1 MGPEI
6 ATLGETEATIRSLQ
20 TPRSEVPTM
29 SMPACPRARM
39 RSPRVRP
46 TPRASAATAARRLLI
61 GAIGAWSVMAP
72 APTVSADDEALVVHT
87 RRRVEQDGVW
97 VPRETTE
104 AWDPRATAIIVCD
117 VWDAHHCLNAVR
129 RVEEMAPRMNEV
141 LEAARGRGVLVIHAP
156 SGCMAAYEGHPARER
171 ARTAPT
177 AANLP
182 AGIDAWCRRIPAEER
197 VEYPVDQSDGGEDDD
212 PVEHEAWHRRLAGL
226 GRNPRAPWLAQ
237 LDALEI
243 AADDAIS
250 DSGVEIWNL
259 LESRGIA
266 NVVLLGV
273 HTNMCV
279 LGRPFGLRQLARH
292 GRNVVLMRD
301 MTDTMYNP
309 RRWPYVTHHVGTE
322 RIVEHVE
329 RVVCPTITSVDFLGG
344 EPFRFRDDQRSIV
357 MLIGED
363 EYRTAETL
371 PEFAAT
377 ELEPAGF
384 RVTVIHASPDDPRRF
399 PGLRAALEGADLLL
413 VSVRRRPPPLDDLDA
428 IRAHVAAGRP
438 LVGIRTASH
447 AFAPRRGET
456 PPAGHGTWPDFDP
469 RVLGGRY
476 VGHHGAGPATS
487 VTVASGAAGHPILV
501 GIDVARLVGHG
512 SLYRVAPLEPSATA
526 LLSGVAADHPA
537 EPVAWTNAPR
547 RGSSRVF
554 YTSFG
559 HEDDFREPEFRRL
572 LLQGI
577 CWALDTAPPPI
588 AALRAAAGSSA
599 P

>member
-1 MGPEI
+1 
-6 ATLGETEATIRSLQ
+6 L
-20 TPRSEVPTM
+20 
-29 SMPACPRARM
+29 
-39 RSPRVRP
+39 
-46 TPRASAATAARRLLI
+46 TAAVRRLVILML
-61 GAIGAWSVMAP
+61 GVWSTLPHM
-72 APTVSADDEALVVHT
+72 PTARAEDATLVVHT
-87 RRRVEQDGVW
+87 RRRVEQNGDW
-97 VPRETTE
+97 VPRDSTE
-104 AWDPRATAIIVCD
+104 SWDPRATAVIVCD
-117 VWDAHHCLNAVR
+117 VWDAHHCLSAVR

-141 LEAARGRGVLVIHAP
+141 LRAARSRGVLVIHAP

-182 AGIDAWCRRIPAEER
+182 ADIGAWCRRIPAEER

-243 AADDAIS
+243 TADDAIS

-322 RIVEHVE
+322 RVVEHVE
-329 RVVCPTITSVDFLGG
+329 RVVCPTMTSVDFLGG
-344 EPFRFRDDQRSIV
+344 EPFRFRDDRRSIV

-384 RVTVIHASPDDPRRF
+384 RVTAIHSSPDDPRRF
-399 PGLRAALEGADLLL
+399 PGLRAALAEADLLL
-413 VSVRRRPPPLDDLDA
+413 VSVRRRPPPQEDLDA

-447 AFAPRRGET
+447 AFSPRRGEAL
-456 PPAGHGTWPDFDP
+456 PAGHGTWPDFDP

-487 VTVASGAAGHPILV
+487 VSVSSGAAGHPILV
-501 GIDVARLVGHG
+501 DIDVAKLVGHG

-537 EPVAWTNAPR
+537 EPVAWTNTPR
-547 RGSSRVF
+547 EGGSRVF

-559 HEDDFREPEFRRL
+559 HVDDFRDPEFRRL

-577 CWALDTAPPPI
+577 CWTLGIAPPPI
-588 AALRAAAGSSA
+588 AALRADAGASA

>member
-1 MGPEI
+1 
-6 ATLGETEATIRSLQ
+6 
-20 TPRSEVPTM
+20 
-29 SMPACPRARM
+29 M
-39 RSPRVRP
+39 R
-46 TPRASAATAARRLLI
+46 AATAALRFVIAAVAASSLAATAQTAR
-61 GAIGAWSVMAP
+61 A
-72 APTVSADDEALVVHT
+72 ADATLVVHM

-97 VPRETTE
+97 VPRDSTE
-104 AWDPRATAIIVCD
+104 SWDPRATAVIVCD
-117 VWDAHHCLNAVR
+117 VWDAHHCLSAVR

-141 LEAARGRGVLVIHAP
+141 LRAARSRGVLVIHAP

-182 AGIDAWCRRIPAEER
+182 ADIGAWCRRIPAEER

-243 AADDAIS
+243 TADDAIS

-322 RIVEHVE
+322 RVVEHVE

-344 EPFRFRDDQRSIV
+344 EPFGFRDDRRSIV

-384 RVTVIHASPDDPRRF
+384 RVTVIHSSPDDPRRF

-413 VSVRRRPPPLDDLDA
+413 VSVRRRPPPQDDLDA
-428 IRAHVAAGRP
+428 IRAYVAAGRP

-447 AFAPRRGET
+447 AFAPRRGEA

-487 VTVASGAAGHPILV
+487 VSVSSGAAGHPILV

-537 EPVAWTNAPR
+537 EPVAWTNTPR
-547 RGSSRVF
+547 EGGSRVF

-559 HEDDFREPEFRRL
+559 HVDDFREPEFRRL

-577 CWALDTAPPPI
+577 CWTLGIAPPPI
-588 AALRAAAGSSA
+588 AALRADAGASA

>member
-1 MGPEI
+1 MIGPGRG
-6 ATLGETEATIRSLQ
+6 TLGASIIPIRSIQMTTMPQPVRLILP
-20 TPRSEVPTM
+20 PRG
-29 SMPACPRARM
+29 PAWRLTRRGRGRM
-39 RSPRVRP
+39 
-46 TPRASAATAARRLLI
+46 TAAVRRLVILMLCV
-61 GAIGAWSVMAP
+61 WSALPHM
-72 APTVSADDEALVVHT
+72 PTARADDATLVVHT
-87 RRRVEQDGVW
+87 RRRVEQNGDW
-97 VPRETTE
+97 VPRDSTE
-104 AWDPRATAIIVCD
+104 SWDPRATAVIVCD
-117 VWDAHHCLNAVR
+117 VWDAHHCLSAVR

-141 LEAARGRGVLVIHAP
+141 LRAARSRGVLVIHAP

-182 AGIDAWCRRIPAEER
+182 ADIGAWCRRIPAEER

-243 AADDAIS
+243 TAADAIS

-322 RIVEHVE
+322 RVVEHVE

-344 EPFRFRDDQRSIV
+344 EPFRFRDDRRSIV

-384 RVTVIHASPDDPRRF
+384 RVTVIHSSPDDPRRF

-447 AFAPRRGET
+447 AFAPRRGEA

-476 VGHHGAGPATS
+476 VGHHGVGPATS
-487 VTVASGAAGHPILV
+487 VSVSSGAAGHPILV
-501 GIDVARLVGHG
+501 DIDVAKLVGHG

-537 EPVAWTNAPR
+537 EPVAWTNTPR
-547 RGSSRVF
+547 EGGSRVF

-559 HEDDFREPEFRRL
+559 HVDDFREPEFRRL

-577 CWALDTAPPPI
+577 CWTLGIAPPPI
-588 AALRAAAGSSA
+588 AALRAAAGASA

>member
-1 MGPEI
+1 MRGM
-6 ATLGETEATIRSLQ
+6 IRG
-20 TPRSEVPTM
+20 R
-29 SMPACPRARM
+29 
-39 RSPRVRP
+39 
-46 TPRASAATAARRLLI
+46 
-61 GAIGAWSVMAP
+61 VMALRIVVAALASWSALPHAGP
-72 APTVSADDEALVVHT
+72 ARADEVGLVVQK
-87 RRRVEQDGVW
+87 RSRVEQDGGW
-97 VPRETTE
+97 VVRETTE
-104 AWDPRATAIIVCD
+104 TWDPHATAIIVCD

-129 RVEEMAPRMNEV
+129 RVEQMAPRMNEV
-141 LEAARGRGVLVIHAP
+141 LHAARGRGVLVIHAP
-156 SGCMAAYEGHPARER
+156 SGCMAAYEGHPARDR
-171 ARTAPT
+171 ARSAPT

-182 AGIDAWCRRIPAEER
+182 PDIGEWCRRIPAEER
-197 VEYPVDQSDGGEDDD
+197 VVYPVDQSDGGEDDD

-243 AADDAIS
+243 TADDAIS

-279 LGRPFGLRQLARH
+279 LGRPFGLRQLAKN

-322 RIVEHVE
+322 RVVEHVE

-344 EPFRFRDDQRSIV
+344 EPFRFRDDRRSIV

-384 RVTVIHASPDDPRRF
+384 RVTVIHSSPDDPRRF

-476 VGHHGAGPATS
+476 VGHHDAGPATS

-588 AALRAAAGSSA
+588 AALRVAAGSSA

>member
-1 MGPEI
+1 MTTMPQPVRPILPSRGP
-6 ATLGETEATIRSLQ
+6 A
-20 TPRSEVPTM
+20 PRSTRRGPG
-29 SMPACPRARM
+29 RM
-39 RSPRVRP
+39 
-46 TPRASAATAARRLLI
+46 TAAVHRLVILML
-61 GAIGAWSVMAP
+61 GVWSTLPHM
-72 APTVSADDEALVVHT
+72 PTARAEDATLVVHT
-87 RRRVEQDGVW
+87 RRRVEQNGDW
-97 VPRETTE
+97 VPRDSTE
-104 AWDPRATAIIVCD
+104 SWDPRATAVIVCD
-117 VWDAHHCLNAVR
+117 VWDAHHCLSAVR

-141 LEAARGRGVLVIHAP
+141 LRAARSRGVLVIHAP

-182 AGIDAWCRRIPAEER
+182 ADIGAWCRRIPAEER

-243 AADDAIS
+243 TADDAIS

-322 RIVEHVE
+322 RVVEHVE

-344 EPFRFRDDQRSIV
+344 EPFRFRDDRRSIV

-384 RVTVIHASPDDPRRF
+384 RVTAIHSSPDDPRRF
-399 PGLRAALEGADLLL
+399 PGLRAALAEADLLL
-413 VSVRRRPPPLDDLDA
+413 VSVRRRPPPQEDLDA

-447 AFAPRRGET
+447 AFSPRRGEAL
-456 PPAGHGTWPDFDP
+456 PAGHGTWPDFDP

-487 VTVASGAAGHPILV
+487 VSVSSGAAGHPILV
-501 GIDVARLVGHG
+501 DIDVAKLVGHG

-537 EPVAWTNAPR
+537 EPVAWTNTPR
-547 RGSSRVF
+547 EGGSRVF

-559 HEDDFREPEFRRL
+559 HVDDFREPEFRRL

-577 CWALDTAPPPI
+577 CWTLGIAPPPI
-588 AALRAAAGSSA
+588 AALRADAGASA